1 MSDSVEL
8 TVHDIVYAPSHFQVE
23 LVERTPDTIRR
34 VGCLAHKLRRDARNL
49 SCHRWFAVCCNTK
62 KLVAPAILQ
71 SGEHFD
77 DLLADIVCQVA
88 LKKW

>member
-1 MSDSVEL
+1 MTLFMPLLISKSSWWNA
-8 TVHDIVYAPSHFQVE
+8 HQ
-23 LVERTPDTIRR
+23 IRR

-49 SCHRWFAVCCNTK
+49 SCHCWFAVCCNTK